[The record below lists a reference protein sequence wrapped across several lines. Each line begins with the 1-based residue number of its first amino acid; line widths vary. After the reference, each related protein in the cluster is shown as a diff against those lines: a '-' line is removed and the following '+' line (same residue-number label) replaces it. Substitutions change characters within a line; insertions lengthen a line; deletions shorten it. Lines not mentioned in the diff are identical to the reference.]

1 MSSVFPL
8 PRDLLQDINKI
19 IFSFLWNNK
28 NPEPIARKT
37 VFLPRERGVL
47 GILVPS
53 IENQALRTKKLLKLG
68 KENNTNIWAYL
79 GRYWVASK
87 THNFTHKSNFLKRNT
102 YSKNYDQD
110 IPKFYDDTI
119 KLTKTNIK
127 EIKKKETTTKNIF
140 IAIVNSLTKNYL
152 LARKVRWNTIN
163 SQWLNWKQI
172 WLNTYNAYN
181 IPCQNNL
188 YYKILHRIL
197 YVNQKTSKCKTEKQY
212 IPNL

>member
-87 THNFTHKSNFLKRNT
+87 THNFTHKSNFLKWNT